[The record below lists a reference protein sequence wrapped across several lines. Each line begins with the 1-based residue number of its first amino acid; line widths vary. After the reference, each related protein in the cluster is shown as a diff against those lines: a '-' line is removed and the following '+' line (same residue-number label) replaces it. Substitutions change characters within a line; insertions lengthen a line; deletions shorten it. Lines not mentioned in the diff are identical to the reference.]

1 MPIPVVCASC
11 QTKLVAPD
19 AAAGKRVK
27 CKICQAA
34 IVVPTPVVEEA
45 SDFAFGDP
53 VNPVKAQ
60 PKTVKLDDDRPRK
73 KSKVVVD
80 DEDEIDPPRKRT
92 KRKQVAKANPL
103 KFVLLGL
110 VGLMAVGVVGA
121 VAWYATSQEV
131 KVAGTSPII
140 EVGRPTDTA
149 TKAVPAGWSEYD
161 PLPSFT
167 LYFKDSLGVVK
178 TRLSKRAGFDVIA
191 LTVSDDPDATNG
203 MQMTITQFT
212 PEFFAIARVNAEE
225 FLNDEKVNLG
235 RGREISTDK
244 KITVDGHPG
253 REFKVREKSGVEG
266 FMRFVLAYNRLYIYR
281 INEPGIS
288 EQSENYKTFFDNV
301 KLKP

>member
-121 VAWYATSQEV
+121 VAWYATSRGTTN
-131 KVAGTSPII
+131 GTSPSKDALDGWTRF
-140 EVGRPTDTA
+140 EKPGYTA
-149 TKAVPAGWSEYD
+149 
-161 PLPSFT
+161 
-167 LYFKDSLGVVK
+167 YFKDSLGVPDAKDGIQAGVK
-178 TRLSKRAGFDVIA
+178 VDSLATGAGQGSQNGMLIVTSQSKPADYEALKKNPANAFDASQAGMLLDGKILSKKDIA
-191 LTVSDDPDATNG
+191 FEGNP
-203 MQMTITQFT
+203 
-212 PEFFAIARVNAEE
+212 
-225 FLNDEKVNLG
+225 
-235 RGREISTDK
+235 GREIK
-244 KITVDGHPG
+244 VQKNDGSEAII
-253 REFKVREKSGVEG
+253 RS
-266 FMRFVLAYNRLYIYR
+266 VLANGRLYIFVV
-281 INEPGIS
+281 IEPGIT
-288 EQSENYKTFFDNV
+288 EQSETYKTFFDNI